1 MTFGRTLKKALVR
14 CGQSPDFGVWSKV
27 AADRVE
33 WRKLF
38 DQTPLMPRPKPT
50 AYAEQVREIFYGPPP
65 PPNSFAA
72 APPQIPPTTP
82 ADAHTPASNLAAL
95 APTNPPDPDP
105 DPPCKPP
112 PPPIDGGLHPELRRV
127 DDALDSPAYQT

>member
-14 CGQSPDFGVWSKV
+14 CGQSPNFGVWSKV

-65 PPNSFAA
+65 PPNFFAA
-72 APPQIPPTTP
+72 APPQIPPPPPTHTHPPTT
-82 ADAHTPASNLAAL
+82 S
-95 APTNPPDPDP
+95 PPSSQ
-105 DPPCKPP
+105 PPPLP
-112 PPPIDGGLHPELRRV
+112 PPPIPIQIPNANLRPRRSTA
-127 DDALDSPAYQT
+127 DYTQNYEE